1 MKIAAAVIIL
11 LTGIAFGNGQN
22 PVSFLEP
29 NCGVSI
35 SSYGNGNA
43 VPMITNGRPADMFAN
58 PWMALVHS
66 GASMCGGSL
75 ITNRFVLSA
84 AHCVSNNHTDIYL
97 GEFDT
102 STDTDCSTTACM
114 PKAIKIA
121 VDAYVKHPL
130 YVHYTQNDIALF
142 RLATKV
148 EFTDYVKPICLLN
161 NFNLLNYVTALTAT
175 GWGLT
180 EQGVPSRVLRTTTL
194 TQVDRS
200 YCSRMF
206 GTPVDWSH
214 ICAWDY
220 TSATC
225 NGDSGGPIS
234 AKITIDGM
242 ARVVQFGIVSYGPQK
257 CKVTGLTGVTGV
269 YTNVLHHMNFI
280 INAVRLADV

>member
-11 LTGIAFGNGQN
+11 LTGIAFGNGQY

-35 SSYGNGNA
+35 SNYGNGNA
-43 VPMITNGRPADMFAN
+43 VPMIVNGRPADMFAN
-58 PWMALVHS
+58 PWMALVY
-66 GASMCGGSL
+66 GNGTMCGGSL

-84 AHCVSNNHTDIYL
+84 AHCVSDDPTDIYL
-97 GEFDT
+97 GEFDR

-121 VDAYVKHPL
+121 VDAYIKHPL
-130 YVHYTQNDIALF
+130 YVQATQNDIALF

-148 EFTDYVKPICLLN
+148 EFTDYVKPICLLTN
-161 NFNLLNYVTALTAT
+161 YNLLNYVTTLTAT
-175 GWGLT
+175 GWGDT
-180 EQGVPSRVLRTTTL
+180 EQGVPSQVLKTTTL
-194 TQVDRS
+194 TQVHRS
-200 YCSRMF
+200 YCSRQF
-206 GTPVDWSH
+206 GTRVDWSH

-220 TSATC
+220 TSSTC
-225 NGDSGGPIS
+225 SGDSGGPIS

-242 ARVVQFGIVSYGPQK
+242 ARVVQFGIVSYGDEQ
-257 CKVTGLTGVTGV
+257 CRSLGV

-280 INAVRLADV
+280 INAVRLKDC